1 MHKAQ
6 VQVYQDHSIK
16 PDTLKIIDK
25 NVGNILEFIDTGVN
39 FLNRSPIA
47 QALISR
53 IDKRDL
59 IKLENFCKAKGIVSK
74 TNRPTTDWEF
84 FCTNPTS
91 NKELRFKAYKYLKK
105 LITKQTNNPIKNWG
119 IEVNR
124 EFSTEES

>member
-1 MHKAQ
+1 MWKNEIRPIFNTLQKAQ

-84 FCTNPTS
+84 F
-91 NKELRFKAYKYLKK
+91 FH
-105 LITKQTNNPIKNWG
+105 
-119 IEVNR
+119 
-124 EFSTEES
+124 

>member
-6 VQVYQDHSIK
+6 VQVYQDHSIQ

-25 NVGNILEFIDTGVN
+25 NVGKILEFIGTGVN

-74 TNRPTTDWEF
+74 TNRPTTDWDF
-84 FCTNPTS
+84 F
-91 NKELRFKAYKYLKK
+91 FH
-105 LITKQTNNPIKNWG
+105 
-119 IEVNR
+119 
-124 EFSTEES
+124 

>member
-25 NVGNILEFIDTGVN
+25 NVGKILEFIGTGVN

-59 IKLENFCKAKGIVSK
+59 IKLESFCKAKDIVNM
-74 TNRPTTDWEF
+74 TNRQPTDWEKIF
-84 FCTNPTS
+84 TNTTS
-91 NKELRFKAYKYLKK
+91 ISG
-105 LITKQTNNPIKNWG
+105 LISKTI
-119 IEVNR
+119 
-124 EFSTEES
+124 

>member
-74 TNRPTTDWEF
+74 TNRPTTDWDF
-84 FCTNPTS
+84 FFSLT
-91 NKELRFKAYKYLKK
+91 LH
-105 LITKQTNNPIKNWG
+105 PIK
-119 IEVNR
+119 
-124 EFSTEES
+124 S